1 MKTTIAFLMV
11 LTFLFFSVAGGKSVF
26 GLDEPSKKTQDC
38 IACHKDSTPVII
50 QQWGASKHFRAKVG
64 CYECHK
70 AEEGDTDAFD
80 HYGDRI
86 AIIVSPKDCA
96 RCHGNEVKEFSASHH
111 SKGARILGS
120 LDNRLADIVEGN
132 QMMKTEGF
140 PEGISAA
147 VVNGCWQCHG
157 SEVKVLKNGSLDPA
171 TWPNTGIGRINPDGS
186 EGSCSAC
193 HSRHKFSV
201 EQARNPENCGKCH
214 MGPDH
219 PQIEIYEESKHG
231 IAFNAN
237 KHKMNLDNEKWIL
250 GEDYNAA
257 PTCATC
263 HMSATSDQ
271 PVTHDVGMR
280 ISWNNRPAIS
290 VRPEISDA
298 KMGLA
303 GKDISWETRRKNMK
317 NVCSKC
323 HSGPYVDSFYLQY
336 DSLIEL
342 YHEKFAKPG
351 QELMNL
357 AKPLLKPVEFGNK
370 IDFIWYEIWH
380 HEGRRARHGASMMG
394 PDYTHWHG
402 TYEVA
407 KNFYSE
413 FIPELEEII
422 KQNIT
427 SSDPQKKEQAKKLKT
442 KLEEVLE
449 SEDHRWYINKMDPK
463 EEGKRKEAQKQFQER
478 YNKN

>member
-1 MKTTIAFLMV
+1 MQALMILMASV
-11 LTFLFFSVAGGKSVF
+11 VFVFSPPLEKISYGIEE
-26 GLDEPSKKTQDC
+26 LSKNTQDC
-38 IACHKDSTPVII
+38 IACHKDSTPVIV
-50 QQWGASKHFRAKVG
+50 QQWGASKHFRAKIG

-70 AEEGDTDAFD
+70 AEEGDADGFD

-96 RCHGNEVKEFSASHH
+96 RCHDKEVKEFGASHH

-157 SEVKVLKNGSLDPA
+157 SEVKVLKNGTLDPA

-193 HSRHKFSV
+193 HSRHQFSV

-231 IAFNAN
+231 IAFHAN
-237 KHKMNLDNEKWIL
+237 KHKMNLENEKWVL
-250 GEDYNAA
+250 GEDYSAA

-263 HMSATSDQ
+263 HMSATPDQ

-290 VRPEISDA
+290 IRPEISDA

-303 GKDISWETRRKNMK
+303 GKDVSWETRRKNMK
-317 NVCSKC
+317 NVCFNC
-323 HSGPYVDSFYLQY
+323 HSEPYVDSFYLQY

-351 QELMNL
+351 QALMDL

-370 IDFIWYEIWH
+370 IDFTWYEIWH

-407 KNFYSE
+407 KKFYSE
-413 FIPELEEII
+413 YIPELEEIVE
-422 KQNIT
+422 KNIT
-427 SSDPQKKEQAKKLKT
+427 SKDPQKAEQAKKLKS
-442 KLEEVLE
+442 KLDEVLE
-449 SEDHRWYINKMDPK
+449 SADHRWYINKTDPA
-463 EEGKRKEAQKQFQER
+463 EEAKRKEAQKKFQER
-478 YNKN
+478 YSK